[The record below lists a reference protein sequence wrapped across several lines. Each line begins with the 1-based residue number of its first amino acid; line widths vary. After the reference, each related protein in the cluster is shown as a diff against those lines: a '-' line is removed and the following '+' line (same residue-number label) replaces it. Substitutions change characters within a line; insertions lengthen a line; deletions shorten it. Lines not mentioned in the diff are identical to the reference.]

1 MAKNG
6 VVYAYCRIST
16 PQQNIER
23 QERNIKAAYP
33 DAVILKDIY
42 TGTKI
47 DGRKEFEKLI
57 KEVKSGDTI
66 VFDSVSVMSRNA
78 DDGVEQYESWYK
90 SGVNLVFLKEPY
102 VNTEVYKAASVA
114 IPEVGMED
122 FKPLF
127 TGLNATLMR
136 LAQRQIRLAFEQA
149 QKEVDD
155 LRQSTK
161 EGIETARLN
170 GKQIGQKRGAKLNV
184 KKEAPMKQKI
194 IELSRAFDGKYK
206 DSEVIE
212 LLKISQPTYYKYKR
226 EIKEA
231 MEDAESDGV
240 DHLMDMM
247 LAAKQQIIPRKAL
260 YNEQ

>member
-1 MAKNG
+1 MTKTGAIYG
-6 VVYAYCRIST
+6 YCRIST
-16 PQQNIER
+16 KNQSIER
-23 QERNIKAAYP
+23 QERNIKAQYP
-33 DAVILKDIY
+33 DAIILKEAY

-47 DGRKEFEKLI
+47 EGRKEFEKLT
-57 KEVKSGDTI
+57 KTAKTGDTI
-66 VFDSVSVMSRNA
+66 VFDSVSIMSRNV
-78 DDGVEQYESWYK
+78 DDGVEQYENWYK
-90 SGVNLVFLKEPY
+90 SGVNLVFLKEPH
-102 VNTEVYKAASVA
+102 VNTEVYKTVSVE

-127 TGLNATLMR
+127 TGINETLMR

-161 EGIETARLN
+161 EGIDTARLN

-231 MEDAESDGV
+231 MEDDVE
-240 DHLMDMM
+240 
-247 LAAKQQIIPRKAL
+247 
-260 YNEQ
+260 